1 MISLFGN
8 GKKGM
13 GNEVRVQAALLRDL
27 SGSAGGD
34 DSARELQARDA
45 KSSLIIT
52 YCILLQPIIYYSD
65 HFLQLG
71 LISAES
77 YRWYVP
83 TKTVLKA
90 IVVFCETL

>member
-45 KSSLIIT
+45 KS
-52 YCILLQPIIYYSD
+52 Y
-65 HFLQLG
+65 
-71 LISAES
+71 
-77 YRWYVP
+77 
-83 TKTVLKA
+83 
-90 IVVFCETL
+90 